1 MRIIVIGTGN
11 YVTGR
16 GTEGHGT
23 ILPAIYEFNKI
34 NKIDEVIILATS
46 KRSKELARIKNRQI
60 AKLSGQNLKV
70 NIVTKIPKDLN
81 SSKNKISCAIIATPD
96 HTHYKLIKKYLKKGL
111 HCLVVKPVVTKLSR
125 ISQKI

>member
-1 MRIIVIGTGN
+1 MKIIVVGTGN

-16 GTEGHGT
+16 GTNGYGT

-46 KRSKELARIKNRQI
+46 KKSEKLAKIKNKQI

-70 NIVTKIPKDLN
+70 TITTKNPKNLN
-81 SSKNKISCAIIATPD
+81 SKFDLFFNKFNNIINFTF
-96 HTHYKLIKKYLKKGL
+96 
-111 HCLVVKPVVTKLSR
+111 
-125 ISQKI
+125 